1 LREKT
6 AWRCG
11 VFVVQDYVLSYDE
24 SWSSNELLAYFLSIY
39 CAACLLASTS
49 DNLRRLVIT
58 LIGLRCAKHIFLEA
72 IHKKNYHFTKTG
84 SRQT

>member
-72 IHKKNYHFTKTG
+72 IYI
-84 SRQT
+84 